1 MSSTL
6 MQASKA
12 MTGAICEL
20 LLERGA
26 SPRAKDTTGSVPLHR
41 HVSTSHVSTFAGGC
55 LWGICSCKTLSALRV
70 CAPARPSPAFS
81 EFPAFQ

>member
-1 MSSTL
+1 MRSTL

-41 HVSTSHVSTFAGGC
+41 HVPTPQLSIFAGGC
-55 LWGICSCKTLSALRV
+55 LGGICSRKTLSALGV
-70 CAPARPSPAFS
+70 CARARLSPAFL
-81 EFPAFQ
+81 